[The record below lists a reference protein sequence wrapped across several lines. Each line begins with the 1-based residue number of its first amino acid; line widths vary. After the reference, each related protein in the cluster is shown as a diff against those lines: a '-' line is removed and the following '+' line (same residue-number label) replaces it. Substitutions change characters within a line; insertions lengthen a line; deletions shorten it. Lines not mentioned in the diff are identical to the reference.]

1 MNLKE
6 LVDVYQGMVEN
17 KEKSGSVLGT
27 YKKVLKDLK
36 ELDELTELKGVEI
49 PQCAIDV
56 IREAFNKEESTLFE
70 TMNANDK
77 SAEFRDWIE
86 LPANQELFARA
97 WMEGYIETCYIVKIK
112 NSNSVFCCL
121 VYDFNN
127 NCWSWEN
134 HKIDRSLLTARDQ
147 AAILHTRKELEK
159 AGFGEVFTSSLFE
172 LEEVG
177 IRFFRVKQKSKK
189 GE

>member
-56 IREAFNKEESTLFE
+56 IRDAFYKEESTLFE
-70 TMNANDK
+70 AMNPNDK
-77 SAEFRDWIE
+77 SEEFRNWIE
-86 LPANQELFARA
+86 LPENQELFARA
-97 WMEGYIETCYIVKIK
+97 WIEGYIKTCYIVKVK
-112 NSNSVFCCL
+112 NSNSVFCYL
-121 VYDFNN
+121 VYDVNN
-127 NCWSWEN
+127 KCWSWN
-134 HKIDRSLLTARDQ
+134 DKIDRDQ
-147 AAILHTRKELEK
+147 VIVCDQVIFRHSRKELEE
-159 AGFGEVFTSSLFE
+159 AGFDEVFTSSLFE
-172 LEEVG
+172 LEGVLV
-177 IRFFRVKQKSKK
+177 RFSRVKQNQQQ